1 MSRKTGQSQA
11 SALRRVD
18 KGPSRVHPLA
28 DHIPAVLITVIVIVL
43 SVRPTADQQ
52 TAALVGTGIAAL
64 AAAVG
69 RRRLAR
75 NE

>member
-1 MSRKTGQSQA
+1 MSRKTAQRRA
-11 SALRRVD
+11 SVLRRID
-18 KGPSRVHPLA
+18 KSPSRVHPLA
-28 DHIPAVLITVIVIVL
+28 DHIPAVLITVIVVVL
-43 SVRPTADQQ
+43 SVRPAADPQ
-52 TAALVGTGIAAL
+52 TATLVGTAIAAL